1 MIMSVTEQLR
11 AEQPAVRWITEVGT
25 EAQTQAETGL
35 SADLITQLILKTLH
49 FSGEISGATLAARLG
64 LSHSAIEPVLQHL
77 KFTHLVEISGG
88 GLLGGP
94 SFDYQITTAGR
105 NRALLFLEQS
115 HYVGFAP
122 VPFPQYEAYMRR
134 FARTMPKSATRAR
147 VRDAFGHLVL
157 SDRVLDQLGPAV
169 NGAHSLFV
177 YGPPGNGKT
186 VIAQAIRNLLD
197 GVIAVPHAVE
207 TDGQIVQVFDPV
219 VHEPVPLPDHD
230 GAMDLGEGSDKRWV
244 YCRRPLLT
252 VGGELTLDQLELSFS
267 STARFYKAP
276 IQMTANGGVLVIDD
290 FGRQK
295 CSPVD
300 LLNRWITPLE
310 SRVDYLP
317 LETGQKMPVPFVILI
332 VFATNLRPTDLVD
345 EAFLRRIHYKVF
357 AENPTRQDFKL
368 IFERC
373 CNERG
378 VAYDETIVD
387 NLLKTYFDPRGLMPR
402 GCHPRDLIDQAISLA
417 EYRGEKHQLTDEL
430 LSAAC
435 ASYFVD
441 EPVAARADSQ
451 SA

>member
-1 MIMSVTEQLR
+1 MNVIDTTPTAS
-11 AEQPAVRWITEVGT
+11 VRWISEVPP
-25 EAQTQAETGL
+25 EPQTLEETGL
-35 SADLITQLILKTLH
+35 SFDLLLQLILKTLH
-49 FSGEISGATLAARLG
+49 FSGAVTGAELAGRLG
-64 LSHSAIEPVLQHL
+64 LSHSAILPILEHL
-77 KFTHLVEISGG
+77 KLTHLVEISGG

-94 SFDYQITTAGR
+94 SFEYQITTSGR
-105 NRALLFLEQS
+105 SRALLFLEQS
-115 HYVGFAP
+115 HYVGAAP
-122 VPFPQYEAYMRR
+122 VPFSLYDVYMRR
-134 FARTMPKSATRAR
+134 FARSMPKTATRTR
-147 VRDAFGHLVL
+147 VREAFSHLVL
-157 SDRVLDQLGPAV
+157 SDRVLDQLGPAI

-197 GVIAVPHAVE
+197 GVMGVPKAIE
-207 TDGQIVQVFDPV
+207 SDGQIVQVFDPV
-219 VHEPVPLPDHD
+219 VHEPVPSPPVE
-230 GAMDLGEGSDKRWV
+230 GMDRGIAADQRWV

-252 VGGELTLDQLELSFS
+252 VGGELTMDQLELSFS
-267 STARFYKAP
+267 PTARFYKAP
-276 IQMTANGGVLVIDD
+276 VQLVSNGGVLVIDD

-317 LETGQKMPVPFVILI
+317 LETGQKIPIPFVLLI

-357 AENPTRQDFKL
+357 AENPTRQDFKQ

-373 CNERG
+373 CLDRK
-378 VAYDETIVD
+378 VAYDEALVD
-387 NLLKTYFDPRGLMPR
+387 HLLQSYFDPRGILPR

-417 EYRGEKHQLTDEL
+417 DYLGEPHRLTDDL
-430 LSAAC
+430 LQAAC

-441 EPVAARADSQ
+441 DPTSVRPPA
-451 SA
+451 

>member
-1 MIMSVTEQLR
+1 MNTTIAQAPKT
-11 AEQPAVRWITEVGT
+11 PVRWVSEVAA
-25 EAQTQAETGL
+25 EPQTLADTGL
-35 SADLITQLILKTLH
+35 SFDLILQLILKTLH
-49 FSGEISGATLAARLG
+49 FAGGVTGADLAKRLG
-64 LSHSAIEPVLQHL
+64 LSHSSIQPVLEHL
-77 KFTHLVEISGG
+77 KLTHLVEISGG

-94 SFDYQITTAGR
+94 SFEYEITVAGR
-105 NRALLFLEQS
+105 SRALLFLEQS
-115 HYVGFAP
+115 HYVGYAP
-122 VPFPQYEAYMRR
+122 VPFGHYEAYMER

-147 VRDAFGHLVL
+147 VKEAFSHLVL
-157 SDRVLDQLGPAV
+157 SERVLDQLGPAI

-197 GVIAVPHAVE
+197 GVIAIPRAIE
-207 TDGQIVQVFDPV
+207 TDGQIIQVFDPV
-219 VHEPVPLPDHD
+219 VHEPVPTPEIT
-230 GAMDLGEGSDKRWV
+230 GMDRGEGSDQRWV

-267 STARFYKAP
+267 PTAKFYKAP
-276 IQMTANGGVLVIDD
+276 VQLVANGGVLVIDD

-317 LETGQKMPVPFVILI
+317 LETGHKLPIPFVLLI

-357 AENPTRQDFKL
+357 AENPTRRDFKD

-373 CNERG
+373 CLDRKIE
-378 VAYDETIVD
+378 YDEQLVD
-387 NLLKTYFDPRGLMPR
+387 NLLKTYFDPRGLLPR

-417 EYRGEKHQLTDEL
+417 DYRGEPHRLTDDL

-441 EPVAARADSQ
+441 DPVTPRPAA
-451 SA
+451 

>member
-1 MIMSVTEQLR
+1 MNATEQLR
-11 AEQPAVRWITEVGT
+11 SPGVRWVSEVGP
-25 EAQTQAETGL
+25 EPQSLADTGL
-35 SADLITQLILKTLH
+35 SFDLLLQLILKTLH
-49 FSGEISGATLAARLG
+49 FTGSITGAELARRLG
-64 LSHSAIEPVLQHL
+64 LSHSAIESILEHL

-88 GLLGGP
+88 SLLGGP
-94 SFDYQITTAGR
+94 SFEYQITTAGR

-115 HYVGFAP
+115 HYVGVAP
-122 VPFPQYEAYMRR
+122 VPFGQYEVYMQR

-147 VRDAFGHLVL
+147 VKDAFSHLVL
-157 SDRVLDQLGPAV
+157 SERVLDQLGPAI

-197 GVIAVPHAVE
+197 GVIAIPRAIE

-219 VHEPVPLPDHD
+219 VHEPIPGPEIT
-230 GAMDLGEGSDKRWV
+230 GMDRGEGMDQRWV
-244 YCRRPLLT
+244 YCRRPLVT
-252 VGGELTLDQLELSFS
+252 VGGELTLDELELNFS
-267 STARFYKAP
+267 PTAKFYKAP
-276 IQMTANGGVLVIDD
+276 VQLTANGGVLVIDD

-317 LETGQKMPVPFVILI
+317 LETGQKLPVPFVLLI

-357 AENPTRQDFKL
+357 AENPTRQDFKD
-368 IFERC
+368 IFQRC
-373 CNERG
+373 CQERRIE
-378 VAYDETIVD
+378 YDVVVVE
-387 NLLKTYFDPRGLMPR
+387 NLLKTYFDPRGILPR

-417 EYRGEKHQLTDEL
+417 DYRGEPHRLSDEL

-441 EPVAARADSQ
+441 DPTSSPARPAS
-451 SA
+451 

>member
-1 MIMSVTEQLR
+1 MSTTTESR
-11 AEQPAVRWITEVGT
+11 PSQPAVRWITEVGP
-25 EAQTQAETGL
+25 EPQTLEETGL
-35 SADLITQLILKTLH
+35 SADLILQLILKTLH
-49 FSGEISGATLAARLG
+49 FSGEVTGAELAARLG
-64 LSHSAIEPVLQHL
+64 LSHSSIEPVLQHL

-88 GLLGGP
+88 GLTGGP
-94 SFDYQITTAGR
+94 SFTYQITMAGR

-115 HYVGFAP
+115 HYVGVAP
-122 VPFPQYEAYMRR
+122 VPFAHYESYMKR

-147 VRDAFGHLVL
+147 VKDAFSHLVL
-157 SDRVLDQLGPAV
+157 SERVLDQLGPAI

-197 GVIAVPHAVE
+197 GVLAIPRAIE
-207 TDGQIVQVFDPV
+207 TDGQMIQVFDPV
-219 VHEPVPLPDHD
+219 VHEPVSLPTTGDKLD
-230 GAMDLGEGSDKRWV
+230 RGEGSDQRWV

-252 VGGELTLDQLELSFS
+252 VGGELTLEELELTFS
-267 STARFYKAP
+267 PTARFYKAP
-276 IQMTANGGVLVIDD
+276 VQMTANGGVLVIDD

-317 LETGQKMPVPFVILI
+317 LQTGQKLPVPFVLLI

-357 AENPTRQDFKL
+357 AENPTRQDFKD

-373 CNERG
+373 CVERD
-378 VAYDETIVD
+378 VPYEEELVD
-387 NLLKTYFDPRGLMPR
+387 NLLKTYFDPRGILPR
-402 GCHPRDLIDQAISLA
+402 GCHPRDLIDQAMSLA
-417 EYRGEKHQLTDEL
+417 DYRGEPHRLTDDL

-441 EPVAARADSQ
+441 DPGTPRGPGQPA
-451 SA
+451 

>member
-1 MIMSVTEQLR
+1 MNATESRQSSS
-11 AEQPAVRWITEVGT
+11 VRWISEVT
-25 EAQTQAETGL
+25 SEPQTLEQTGL
-35 SADLITQLILKTLH
+35 SFDLILQLILKTLH
-49 FSGEISGATLAARLG
+49 FAGEVTGAGLATRLG
-64 LSHSAIEPVLQHL
+64 LSHSSIQPVLEHL
-77 KFTHLVEISGG
+77 KLTHLVEISGG

-94 SFDYQITTAGR
+94 SFEYQITSAGR

-115 HYVGFAP
+115 HYVGVAP
-122 VPFPQYEAYMRR
+122 VPFMHYESYMQR

-147 VRDAFGHLVL
+147 VRDAFSHLVL
-157 SDRVLDQLGPAV
+157 SERVLDQLGPAI

-197 GVIAVPHAVE
+197 GVMAVPRAIE
-207 TDGQIVQVFDPV
+207 TDGQIIQVFDPV
-219 VHEPVPLPDHD
+219 VHEPVPTPEVT
-230 GAMDLGEGSDKRWV
+230 GMDRGEGADQRWV

-267 STARFYKAP
+267 PTAKFYKAP
-276 IQMTANGGVLVIDD
+276 VQLVANGGVLVIDD

-310 SRVDYLP
+310 SRIDYLP
-317 LETGQKMPVPFVILI
+317 LETGQKLPVPFVLLI

-357 AENPTRQDFKL
+357 AENPTRQDFKQ
-368 IFERC
+368 IFQRC
-373 CNERG
+373 CEERSIAYNEE
-378 VAYDETIVD
+378 VVD
-387 NLLKTYFDPRGLMPR
+387 NLLTSYFDPRGILPR

-417 EYRGEKHQLTDEL
+417 EYRGEPHRLSEEI

-441 EPVAARADSQ
+441 DPTAARAV
-451 SA
+451 APA

>member
-1 MIMSVTEQLR
+1 MNATESRQS
-11 AEQPAVRWITEVGT
+11 ASVRWISEVT
-25 EAQTQAETGL
+25 AEPQTLEQTGL
-35 SADLITQLILKTLH
+35 SFDLILQLILKTLH
-49 FSGEISGATLAARLG
+49 FAGEVTGAGLATRLG
-64 LSHSAIEPVLQHL
+64 LSHSAIQPVLEHL
-77 KFTHLVEISGG
+77 KLTHLVEISGG

-94 SFDYQITTAGR
+94 SFEYQITTAVR

-115 HYVGFAP
+115 HYVGVAP
-122 VPFPQYEAYMRR
+122 VPFTHYEAYMQR

-147 VRDAFGHLVL
+147 VRDAFSHLVL
-157 SDRVLDQLGPAV
+157 SERVLDQLGPAI

-197 GVIAVPHAVE
+197 GVIAVPRAIE
-207 TDGQIVQVFDPV
+207 TDGQIIQVFDPV
-219 VHEPVPLPDHD
+219 VHEPVPTPEIT
-230 GAMDLGEGSDKRWV
+230 GMDRGEGADQRWV

-252 VGGELTLDQLELSFS
+252 VGGELTLDQLELTFS
-267 STARFYKAP
+267 PTAKFYKAP
-276 IQMTANGGVLVIDD
+276 VQLVANGGVLVIDD

-310 SRVDYLP
+310 SRIDYLP
-317 LETGQKMPVPFVILI
+317 LETGQKLPVPFVLLI

-357 AENPTRQDFKL
+357 AENPTRQDFKQ

-373 CNERG
+373 CEERNISYNE
-378 VAYDETIVD
+378 EIVD
-387 NLLKTYFDPRGLMPR
+387 NLLTSYFDPRGILPR

-417 EYRGEKHQLTDEL
+417 EYRGEPHRLSEEI

-441 EPVAARADSQ
+441 DPTAARA
-451 SA
+451 AAPA

>member
-1 MIMSVTEQLR
+1 MNATEQLQGPSVKWISEVN
-11 AEQPAVRWITEVGT
+11 AEP
-25 EAQTQAETGL
+25 QTLEETGL
-35 SADLITQLILKTLH
+35 SFDLILQLILKTLH
-49 FSGEISGATLAARLG
+49 FSGEITGGELARRLG
-64 LSHSAIEPVLQHL
+64 LSHSAIQPVLEHL
-77 KFTHLVEISGG
+77 KLTHLVEISGG

-94 SFDYQITTAGR
+94 SFEYQITTSGR

-115 HYVGFAP
+115 HYVGVAP
-122 VPFPQYEAYMRR
+122 VPFAHYEAYMQR

-147 VRDAFGHLVL
+147 VRNAFSHLVL
-157 SDRVLDQLGPAV
+157 SDRVLDQLGPAI

-197 GVIAVPHAVE
+197 GVMAIPRALE
-207 TDGQIVQVFDPV
+207 TDGQILQVFDPV
-219 VHEPVPLPDHD
+219 VHEPVPLPEIT
-230 GAMDLGEGSDKRWV
+230 GMDRGETSDQRWV

-267 STARFYKAP
+267 PTARFYKAP
-276 IQMTANGGVLVIDD
+276 VQLVANGGVLVIDD

-310 SRVDYLP
+310 SRIDYLP
-317 LETGQKMPVPFVILI
+317 LETGQKIPVPFVLLI

-357 AENPTRQDFKL
+357 AENPTRDDFKQ
-368 IFERC
+368 IFERYC
-373 CNERG
+373 LERKLPYEE
-378 VAYDETIVD
+378 AIVD
-387 NLLKTYFDPRGLMPR
+387 NLLATYFDPRGLLPR

-417 EYRGEKHQLTDEL
+417 DYRGEPHRLTSEL

-441 EPVAARADSQ
+441 DPSAARSGTA
-451 SA
+451 A

>member
-1 MIMSVTEQLR
+1 MNITIEPLK
-11 AEQPAVRWITEVGT
+11 QPGASVRWISEVG
-25 EAQTQAETGL
+25 AAPQTLEQTGL
-35 SADLITQLILKTLH
+35 SFDLILQLILKTLH
-49 FSGEISGATLAARLG
+49 FSGEVTGDDLAKRLG
-64 LSHSAIEPVLQHL
+64 LTHSAIQPVLEHL
-77 KFTHLVEISGG
+77 KQSHLVEISGG

-94 SFDYQITTAGR
+94 SFEYQITMAGR
-105 NRALLFLEQS
+105 SRALLFLEQS
-115 HYVGFAP
+115 HYVGVAP
-122 VPFPQYEAYMRR
+122 VPFSHYQEYMLR
-134 FARTMPKSATRAR
+134 FGRTVPKSATRAR
-147 VRDAFGHLVL
+147 VRDAFSHLVL
-157 SDRVLDQLGPAV
+157 SDRVLDQLGPAI

-197 GVIAVPHAVE
+197 GIIAIPKALE

-219 VHEPVPLPDHD
+219 VHEPFPMPDAT
-230 GAMDLGEGSDKRWV
+230 GMDRGEGADQRWV

-267 STARFYKAP
+267 PTARFYKAP
-276 IQMTANGGVLVIDD
+276 VQLTANGGVLVIDD

-310 SRVDYLP
+310 SRIDYLP
-317 LETGQKMPVPFVILI
+317 LETGQKIPVPFVLLI

-357 AENPTRQDFKL
+357 AENPTRQDFKQ

-373 CNERG
+373 CVDRS

-387 NLLKTYFDPRGLMPR
+387 NLLAGYFDPRGILPR

-417 EYRGEKHQLTDEL
+417 EYRGEPHQLTDEL
-430 LSAAC
+430 LQAAC

-441 EPVAARADSQ
+441 DPSAIRAVGP
-451 SA
+451 A